1 MGFVCFFYTLIVS
14 DWGMKFNRLANF
26 LAILTQKG
34 VSEMREAFEIEVTTK
49 LIKLKKSKGWLAEQ
63 VGISPAYLSDIL
75 HGNRIAEDRVRQIR
89 KVLKLEGD

>member
-1 MGFVCFFYTLIVS
+1 
-14 DWGMKFNRLANF
+14 
-26 LAILTQKG
+26 
-34 VSEMREAFEIEVTTK
+34 MREAFEIEVTTK

-89 KVLKLEGD
+89 KILKLDGD